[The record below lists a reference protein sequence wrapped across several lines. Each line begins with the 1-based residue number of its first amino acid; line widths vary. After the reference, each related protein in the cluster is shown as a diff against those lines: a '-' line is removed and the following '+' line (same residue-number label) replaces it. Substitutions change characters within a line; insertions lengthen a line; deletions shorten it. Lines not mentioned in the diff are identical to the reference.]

1 MAAKVGDY
9 ILDNGL
15 VVLDTQAT
23 HIHIVDADPVT
34 FGDVG
39 TMTCGNKNFGAGNCF
54 GVPSAGV
61 APIGRQVTS
70 TAITDGSVTRTST
83 ATGWAVTDTTNSR
96 ILANGALSAS
106 QAVTNGNTFQLS
118 QFIIK
123 LPSGA

>member
-1 MAAKVGDY
+1 MVAKVGDY
-9 ILDNGL
+9 VLDNGL
-15 VVLDTQAT
+15 VILDTQAT
-23 HIHIVDADPVT
+23 HIHIVDSDPTT
-34 FGDVG
+34 FGDVT
-39 TMTCGNKNFGAGNCF
+39 TMTCGNKNFGAGAAF
-54 GVPSAGV
+54 GVPSAGT
-61 APIGRQVTS
+61 APIGRQVQS
-70 TAITDGSVTRTST
+70 AAITDGNVTRTTT

>member
-9 ILDNGL
+9 VLDNGL
-15 VVLDTQAT
+15 TVLDLAAT
-23 HIHIVDADPVT
+23 HIHIVDSDPTT
-34 FGDVG
+34 FAEVA
-39 TMTCGNKNFGAGNCF
+39 TMSCGNKNFGAGACF
-54 GVPSAGV
+54 AAPAPGT
-61 APIGRQVTS
+61 APIGRQVQS
-70 TAITDGSVTRTST
+70 APITDGNVTRTAT

-96 ILANGALSAS
+96 LLANGALSAS